1 MPAPPGHLEAL
12 PWQGFFTP
20 AWWPQHWQAL
30 GYPWSMN
37 AFDPAALECLA
48 ALADA
53 GSFERAAQQLSITQS
68 AVSQRLRALETGL
81 GRPLVVRSRP
91 LRFTEPGKVL
101 LRYAR
106 QMQALRADIARELG
120 ATHLHDERLPIAVN
134 ADSLATWVLPALDP
148 VVRAGQRDGYGLE
161 LVVDDQ
167 DFTHHW
173 LREGA
178 VLGCVSTVSEALR
191 GCVVQPLGCM
201 RYIAVASPQLVELR
215 LPQGLNRSN
224 FSQLPWLVFNRK
236 DDMPATWV
244 AQAFGLNEPRLV
256 ERHVPSSEAHV
267 RAAVMGWGIGVMPE
281 QMAQPWLA
289 GGQLLPVQ
297 AAVHVDVQLHWHQ
310 WKLLAADGAPA
321 SAGTG
326 LATALTDADNPP
338 TPPRRTGALDSIG
351 QALAAGARL
360 ALRAPG

>member
-1 MPAPPGHLEAL
+1 
-12 PWQGFFTP
+12 
-20 AWWPQHWQAL
+20 
-30 GYPWSMN
+30 MN

-106 QMQALRADIARELG
+106 QMQAMRADIARELG
-120 ATHLHDERLPIAVN
+120 ATHLHDECLPIAVN

-148 VVRAGQRDGYGLE
+148 VVRTGRRDGWGLE

-191 GCVVQPLGCM
+191 GCGVLALGCM
-201 RYIAVASPQLVELR
+201 RYVAVASPGFADR
-215 LPQGLNRSN
+215 HLPLGLNRVN

-244 AQAFGLNEPRLV
+244 AKAFGIHEPRLM

-267 RAAVMGWGIGVMPE
+267 RAALMGWGIGVMPE
-281 QMAQPWLA
+281 QLAQPWLDQ
-289 GGQLLPVQ
+289 GTLQPVLAEVQ
-297 AAVHVDVQLHWHQ
+297 VDVQLHWHQ
-310 WKLLAADGAPA
+310 WKLLAPDNAAAGAP
-321 SAGTG
+321 G
-326 LATALTDADNPP
+326 LATPP
-338 TPPRRTGALDSIG
+338 LRAGALDSVG
-351 QALAAGARL
+351 RALADGARL